1 MHTYWCS
8 VAFSRP
14 EESMQPVNQMV
25 LSCILPNSEQTK
37 HMFSGF
43 GNVMG
48 PKEKHAQ
55 VFE

>member
-1 MHTYWCS
+1 
-8 VAFSRP
+8 
-14 EESMQPVNQMV
+14 MQPVNQMV